1 MAVLI
6 EGIAFPLGKI
16 NANGWGIPASEAE
29 NAINSLKASVI
40 RICSRLD
47 GHICDY
53 TEDPFSEI
61 GRITDA
67 WKQGGEI
74 WAKGIITDSIAERKI
89 SDGTW
94 EKNWS
99 VFAAYKN
106 MDERGWVSGFQSLSM
121 TLVRNPAWGEAQW
134 NIAASKGEKA
144 RLRTISQFEIIS
156 ASKGGI
162 TIPENDPNNN
172 PDATKMAALEAE
184 NIKLKEDFTTLTA
197 SFESLKKEHDNAVV
211 AAASGIP
218 AEKFNEMVENR
229 SKVIAST
236 MMEAWRED
244 QAKNTATQKYTR
256 AAMSAGLEPDLG
268 LIKSLTAGQIED
280 LAASYERIV
289 PTSPMSVAS
298 IKYPASN
305 GPKPSCVGRWN
316 EAEKKWEDF

>member
-1 MAVLI
+1 MVVQI
-6 EGIAFPLGKI
+6 EGVAFPLGKI
-16 NANGWGIPASEAE
+16 NANGWGVPPNEAE

-53 TEDPFSEI
+53 TQDPFSEI

-67 WKQGGEI
+67 WKQGDEI
-74 WAKGIITDSIAERKI
+74 WAKGIITDSVAEKKI

-94 EKNWS
+94 EKTWS
-99 VFAAYKN
+99 VFASYEK
-106 MDERGWVSGFQSLSM
+106 MDVNGWVSGFQALSM

-144 RLRTISQFEIIS
+144 RLRTISQFKIIS

-162 TIPENDPNNN
+162 TMPENDPNNN
-172 PDATKMAALEAE
+172 PDATKMASLEAE
-184 NIKLKEDFTTLTA
+184 NRKLKEDFIALTA
-197 SFESLKKEHDNAVV
+197 SFESLKKEHDNTVV

-218 AEKFNEMVENR
+218 ADKFNEMVETR

-236 MMEAWRED
+236 MMEAYRED
-244 QAKNTATQKYTR
+244 QAKNMATQKYTR
-256 AAMSAGLEPDLG
+256 AVMSAGLEPDLS

-280 LAASYERIV
+280 LAASYERLV
-289 PTSPMSVAS
+289 PTSPFDVAS
-298 IKYPASN
+298 IKYPANNS
-305 GPKPSCVGRWN
+305 PKPSCVGKWN
-316 EAEKKWEDF
+316 DVEKKWEDF